1 MNTLQLTGMP
11 APEISIIPSAIQQK
25 KDALELAATIK
36 AEPTTPEEQQDC
48 IAAASLA
55 KGLAKSMEVSRVDV
69 KRPVLDIGA
78 KIDAKAKEYSKELS
92 AEVLRLESLA
102 AAYQRKVDKQAADA
116 RRAEEERQRKE
127 RETADN
133 DKEREQ
139 RFMED
144 KEGANIEERRA
155 DLARIEAAVTFEEK
169 EAARKIADDNADARC
184 EEWRILQQ
192 SIAET
197 DEQRLE
203 DARERATAIAVVS
216 APQRAAGASVRR
228 SYDYD
233 VLDLKTLYAH
243 RPDLVTL
250 EPKRAMIL
258 AAISNGLQIPGLNV
272 RETTK
277 IRAK

>member
-1 MNTLQLTGMP
+1 MNTLHLTGMP
-11 APEISIIPSAIQQK
+11 APEITIIPSAIQQK
-25 KDALELAATIK
+25 KDALELASTIK
-36 AEPTTPEEQQDC
+36 AEPTTSEEQQDC

-55 KGLAKSMEVSRVDV
+55 KGLAKSMEASRVDV

-133 DKEREQ
+133 DKERER

-155 DLARIEAAVTFEEK
+155 DLARIESALTVEEK

-192 SIAET
+192 SIAEA

-228 SYDYD
+228 SYDYA
-233 VLDLKTLYAH
+233 VTDLKTLYAH

-272 RETTK
+272 HETTK
-277 IRAK
+277 LHAK